1 MLTVCRLHGM
11 ITDTS
16 GMSAMMFGEEPGKGV
31 DLGDAV
37 RNAAKNVDEV
47 ISASGNDPVHA
58 PAA

>member
-1 MLTVCRLHGM
+1 M